1 MHNIHVYVD
10 KPITYNFTSSK
21 QLLELAES
29 RKLILVVGFNR
40 RYAPAYR
47 ELKQVAN
54 PNMVIMQKNRV
65 SLPDEIRT
73 FIFDDFIHVVDT
85 LSYLFPFPIK
95 ELTVKGMKKA
105 GLLYH
110 VVIQMIAGNGAIAM
124 GIMNRDSG
132 LVEERIEIFNSNEKR
147 TVLNLSSL
155 SVHINRDETSK
166 TMGDWDSMLHKR
178 GFEQIIAD
186 FLNAV
191 KTGEKPEFTVEDF
204 LRTHQLCEEIV
215 KELSNA

>member
-1 MHNIHVYVD
+1 M
-10 KPITYNFTSSK
+10 
-21 QLLELAES
+21 
-29 RKLILVVGFNR
+29 
-40 RYAPAYR
+40 
-47 ELKQVAN
+47 
-54 PNMVIMQKNRV
+54 KN
-65 SLPDEIRT
+65 
-73 FIFDDFIHVVDT
+73 
-85 LSYLFPFPIK
+85 
-95 ELTVKGMKKA
+95 A

-110 VVIQMIAGNGAIAM
+110 VVIQMIADNGAIAM

-132 LVEERIEIFNSNEKR
+132 LVEERIEVFSSNEKR

-166 TMGDWDSMLHKR
+166 IMGDWDSMLYKR

-191 KTGEKPEFTVEDF
+191 KTSEKPEFTVEDS

-215 KELSNA
+215 KELSNAERLE